1 MESTWAWRLPSLLQ
15 GLFSLLCICLL
26 FFTPES
32 PRWLQFQGRSREAMV
47 ALAQTHT
54 NGVTEDPKV
63 QYHLR
68 EIIDNLAYEKDHKPS
83 SLRTITMDANSRKR
97 IFLASTVG
105 AFCMLCGNNIVSYY
119 RKPAFLRY
127 WSRTDLVQFQS
138 ATCLTKPV
146 SPTPRLS
153 LKSMSASTPGVFASP
168 SSAIFSVTS

>member
-15 GLFSLLCICLL
+15 GLCSLLCICLL

-32 PRWLQFQGRSREAMV
+32 PRWLQFQGRSREATV

-63 QYHLR
+63 QCHLR

-83 SLRTITMDANSRKR
+83 SLRTIAMDANSRKR

-105 AFCMLCGNNIVSYY
+105 VFC
-119 RKPAFLRY
+119 R
-127 WSRTDLVQFQS
+127 S
-138 ATCLTKPV
+138 ATT
-146 SPTPRLS
+146 T
-153 LKSMSASTPGVFASP
+153 
-168 SSAIFSVTS
+168 SSAIIVSLPSLGIGVGLTLCNSSRQHA